1 MALRNQPYFP
11 LYVNDFLS
19 DEKLILCSAES
30 TGVYIRIMCLMHKSD
45 EYGVILLKQKFKQ
58 NTKQSS
64 NFASQ
69 LAIFLPYTSDVIE
82 RSIDDLVEN
91 NVLHI
96 DGDRMIQ
103 TRMVKDEKISQA
115 RAFSGSKGGKK
126 SVESRSFNSTPSV
139 KIASS
144 FAQPNIQANAEYVN
158 EDKDDSILDS
168 SNMELRVDRVESN
181 IPNDSYLEQG
191 EQNTTSNKRKS
202 SKEQKQ
208 EKVKK
213 IKNNFDEPDRV
224 QNYIPFVDEYQF
236 SDKLREA
243 IINWFDF
250 KLECGF
256 AYKTRPLKTLL
267 AQIKEKAEEVG
278 DKPMISRINTAVSSS
293 WKGINIETMDGFSG
307 NVPKFQNKAGR
318 FEQIDFDKIE
328 V

>member
-96 DGDRMIQ
+96 DGDRLIQ

-115 RAFSGSKGGKK
+115 R
-126 SVESRSFNSTPSV
+126 
-139 KIASS
+139 
-144 FAQPNIQANAEYVN
+144 
-158 EDKDDSILDS
+158 
-168 SNMELRVDRVESN
+168 
-181 IPNDSYLEQG
+181 
-191 EQNTTSNKRKS
+191 
-202 SKEQKQ
+202 
-208 EKVKK
+208 
-213 IKNNFDEPDRV
+213 
-224 QNYIPFVDEYQF
+224 
-236 SDKLREA
+236 
-243 IINWFDF
+243 
-250 KLECGF
+250 
-256 AYKTRPLKTLL
+256 
-267 AQIKEKAEEVG
+267 
-278 DKPMISRINTAVSSS
+278 VS
-293 WKGINIETMDGFSG
+293 
-307 NVPKFQNKAGR
+307 
-318 FEQIDFDKIE
+318 
-328 V
+328 